1 MKSRQEKQEKTYANI
16 HTRKYCNSKEKD
28 FSLNQNSGVFK
39 RKSKNF
45 INKNELSS
53 KKFNITFNVSNN
65 EVSSER
71 KLDDKDQ
78 NLIINQMS
86 EKISKLSYCSY
97 NSNSKDLIIFIF
109 YNKFDY
115 IYFLFY
121 FKDDEKNLCIDEE
134 NKTNELNNTNKELYN
149 KNFRVI

>member
-71 KLDDKDQ
+71 KLDDKKLNINNYKDDKDQ

-121 FKDDEKNLCIDEE
+121 FIL
-134 NKTNELNNTNKELYN
+134 
-149 KNFRVI
+149 F